1 MADYL
6 MHLTDPESSCK
17 LDDLVIQFLQLEDPV
32 KKAYH
37 LFIAGLTYSIYSD
50 SEDCTQYTKRKMMK
64 E

>member
-17 LDDLVIQFLQLEDPV
+17 LDDLVIQYLQLEDPV

-50 SEDCTQYTKRKMMK
+50 SEDCT
-64 E
+64 